1 MRFAEAR
8 QSIVATVAVAR
19 RALETRTIAFVLVT
33 LFAVAGPLEAAET
46 QTRDEA
52 LRALAQPDVHARRD
66 AASRLGE
73 VGTMD
78 DVRLLVR
85 TLRDPDDDTRETA
98 ERALWR
104 IWARSGDEA
113 VDRLYAV
120 GIHQMEEGELRQSI
134 ATFTRIIEQKPEFAE
149 AWNKRATLY
158 FMTGD
163 LRKSLADCDEV
174 MKRNPWHFGALAG
187 YTQIYIQLEYYDRAL
202 DYARRA
208 LEVNPN
214 MEGVRRSLMLL
225 EHVQEQRRQHM
236 I

>member
-1 MRFAEAR
+1 
-8 QSIVATVAVAR
+8 
-19 RALETRTIAFVLVT
+19 
-33 LFAVAGPLEAAET
+33 VAGSAQRPIDVRPLLAIFVALLVVASPVEAA
-46 QTRDEA
+46 QGQSRQEA
-52 LRALAQPDVHARRD
+52 VRALAQPNVNARRD

-73 VGTMD
+73 VGTMA
-78 DVRLLVR
+78 DVRVLLR
-85 TLRDPDDDTRETA
+85 ALRDADEDTRENA
-98 ERALWR
+98 EKAIWS
-104 IWARSGDEA
+104 IWARSGDES

-120 GIHQMEEGELRQSI
+120 GVHQMEEGEFREGI

-158 FMTGD
+158 FIVGE
-163 LRKSLADCDEV
+163 LRKSLADCGEV
-174 MKRNPWHFGALAG
+174 IKRNPNHFGALAG

-214 MEGVRRSLMLL
+214 MEGVRRNLMLL
-225 EHVQEQRRQHM
+225 EHVLEQRRQQT